1 MASCLLD
8 HVCGSQDTLLQR
20 RALEKSCHGSL
31 PTDGAMRLT
40 GLDANSDDVI
50 ASRTVSKILLCKR
63 SRALAADCCRPD
75 GNADKPNKMHALMP
89 DYGTTPSRAQAGK

>member
-1 MASCLLD
+1 MSVAPRTPSSKDERLRKVAMAHCPLM
-8 HVCGSQDTLLQR
+8 V
-20 RALEKSCHGSL
+20 
-31 PTDGAMRLT
+31 PYGAMRLT

-50 ASRTVSKILLCKR
+50 ASRTVSKILPCKR

-75 GNADKPNKMHALMP
+75 GNADKPNEMHALMP